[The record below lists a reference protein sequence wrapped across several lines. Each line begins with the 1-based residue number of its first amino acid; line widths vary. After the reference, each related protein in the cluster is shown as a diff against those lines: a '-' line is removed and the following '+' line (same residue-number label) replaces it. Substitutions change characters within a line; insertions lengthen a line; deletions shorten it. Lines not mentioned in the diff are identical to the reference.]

1 MIENPET
8 TDDEAAEEQTEE
20 SEPEITVIE
29 ATPPEKQNTSVEK
42 K

>member
-29 ATPPEKQNTSVEK
+29 ATHLKNKIPASK
-42 K
+42 KK